1 MYKARLIE
9 DNIKNIINYKLY
21 KSHIS
26 KLNINNIIFNL
37 FCLIF
42 IIAVICSILYYTYK
56 GEDNKELLKKK
67 EKEKRNYILYNLR
80 KYENIRNNSLTNIPI

>member
-1 MYKARLIE
+1 MYRARLIE

-42 IIAVICSILYYTYK
+42 IVTVISSILYYTYK
-56 GEDNKELLKKK
+56 GENNKEILKKK
-67 EKEKRNYILYNLR
+67 EKEKRDFILYNLR

>member
-1 MYKARLIE
+1 MYRARLIE

-42 IIAVICSILYYTYK
+42 IVTIISSILYCTYK
-56 GEDNKELLKKK
+56 GEKNKEILKKK
-67 EKEKRNYILYNLR
+67 EKEKRDFILYNLR